1 MVLKF
6 EVVAS
11 ITSLLLKTAVEK
23 IVDCTSTVKVPKFSL
38 IGHLE
43 AVGRAVAREDFPWV
57 Y

>member
-11 ITSLLLKTAVEK
+11 ITSLRLKTAVEK

-43 AVGRAVAREDFPWV
+43 AVGRAVAREDFP
-57 Y
+57 